1 MLDAIFENLHILV
14 KSTIHFG
21 YYFHTSGAVKNSKKQ
36 KKWLKNLEYQLYN
49 KREFNV
55 RHLFYKT

>member
-21 YYFHTSGAVKNSKKQ
+21 YYFHTSGAVKNSKKE
-36 KKWLKNLEYQLYN
+36 KKWLKKFRISAL
-49 KREFNV
+49 
-55 RHLFYKT
+55 